1 LLYFDAEE
9 INKPKWKART
19 SLILTLSLFS
29 VFDSE
34 LKIHYTNIAS
44 RTATGSTRN
53 SLLVRD
59 GKRSLTVPP
68 FSLTSRA
75 SAVAKNTVPRPA
87 NLAFLSPASAGRTTP
102 WPMATAYT
110 SMHAAAPQSAPD
122 VAA

>member
-1 LLYFDAEE
+1 MFNLRYISSFTVIRFA
-9 INKPKWKART
+9 
-19 SLILTLSLFS
+19 LSLFR

-44 RTATGSTRN
+44 RTATGRSTRN
-53 SLLVRD
+53 NLLVGD
-59 GKRSLTVPP
+59 GKRSLTVPT

-75 SAVAKNTVPRPA
+75 FAVAKNTALRPA
-87 NLAFLSPASAGRTTP
+87 NLALLSPASAGRTTP